1 MTGVTHMS
9 NRLKGKVCVITG
21 TGSGMGRAAALR
33 FAQEGAQVVGCDV
46 NATTGN
52 ATLAMVRDQG
62 GQMVSLQPCNMAVR
76 ADVDRLMSLAEKSY
90 GGVDVLYNNGSMA
103 YFAWLADMSHE
114 AWSNTLREE
123 LDLVFHA
130 CQAVLPL
137 MKRRGGGSIIN
148 VGSTSGKIAYQV
160 LPALAHMAAKGG
172 VIAMSKQ
179 IAMEGGPDKIRC
191 NTISP
196 GLVLTAQTKA
206 FIENPEWFGP
216 MRAKLMLGRVG
227 QPEDIAPLAVY
238 LASDE
243 SSWVTGADFAIDGGT
258 TAW

>member
-1 MTGVTHMS
+1 MTQ
-9 NRLKGKVCVITG
+9 RLKGKVCIVTG
-21 TGSGMGRAAALR
+21 TGSGMGRAAALL
-33 FAQEGAQVVGCDV
+33 FAKEGARVVGCDV
-46 NATTGN
+46 NAATGA
-52 ATLAMVRDQG
+52 ATLESVRAQG
-62 GQMVSLQPCNMAVR
+62 GEMISLQPCNMAVR
-76 ADVDRLMSLAEKSY
+76 ADVDRLMALAEKSY

-103 YFAWLADMSHE
+103 YFAWLPDMTYE

-123 LDLVFHA
+123 IDLVFHA
-130 CQAVLPL
+130 CQAVFPL
-137 MKRRGGGSIIN
+137 MKKRGGGSIIN
-148 VGSTSGKIAYQV
+148 VGSTSGKVAYQV

-179 IAMEGGPDKIRC
+179 IAMEGGPHGIRC

-196 GLVLTAQTKA
+196 GLVLTAQTQA
-206 FIENPEWFGP
+206 FIDNPEWFGP
-216 MRAKLMLGRVG
+216 MKAKLMLGRVG
-227 QPEDIAPLAVY
+227 KPEDIAPLAVY

>member
-1 MTGVTHMS
+1 VS
-9 NRLKGKVCVITG
+9 NRLQSKVCIITG

-33 FAQEGAQVVGCDV
+33 FAQEGARIVGCDV
-46 NATTGN
+46 NAATGS
-52 ATLAMVRDQG
+52 ATLEMVRNQG
-62 GQMVSLQPCNMAVR
+62 GEMVSLQPCNMALR
-76 ADVDRLMSLAEKSY
+76 ADVDRLMTLAEKTY

-103 YFAWLADMSHE
+103 YFAWLPDMTYDT
-114 AWSNTLREE
+114 WSNTLREE
-123 LDLVFHA
+123 IDLVFHA
-130 CQAVLPL
+130 CQAVFPL
-137 MKRRGGGSIIN
+137 MRRRGGGSIIN

-179 IAMEGGPDKIRC
+179 IAMEGGPHGIRC

-227 QPEDIAPLAVY
+227 KPEDIAPLAVY

>member
-1 MTGVTHMS
+1 
-9 NRLKGKVCVITG
+9 
-21 TGSGMGRAAALR
+21 MGRAAALL
-33 FAQEGAQVVGCDV
+33 FATEGAKVVGCDI
-46 NATTGN
+46 NKSTAD
-52 ATLAMVRDQG
+52 ATLDMVRSAGGAMVS
-62 GQMVSLQPCNMAVR
+62 VQPCNMTDR
-76 ADVDRLMSLAEKSY
+76 ADVERLMAFAERTY
-90 GGVDVLYNNGSMA
+90 GGIDVLYNNGSMA
-103 YFAWLADMSHE
+103 YFAWLAEMTYE

-130 CQAVLPL
+130 CQAVFPY

-172 VIAMSKQ
+172 VIALSKQ
-179 IAMEGGPDKIRC
+179 VAMEGGPHRIRC
-191 NTISP
+191 NTLSP

-206 FIENPEWFGP
+206 FIESPAWFEP

-227 QPEDIAPLAVY
+227 TPEDIAPLALY

>member
-1 MTGVTHMS
+1 MS
-9 NRLKGKVCVITG
+9 HRLKDKVCIITG
-21 TGSGMGRAAALR
+21 TGSGMGRAAAIL
-33 FAQEGAQVVGCDV
+33 FAQEGARVVGCDI
-46 NATTGN
+46 NPTTGQ
-52 ATLAMVRDQG
+52 ATLDLVRQRG
-62 GQMVSLQPCNMAVR
+62 GEMVSLHPCNMAKR
-76 ADVDRLMSLAEKSY
+76 PDVDLLMSLAEGTY

-103 YFAWLADMSHE
+103 YFGWLPEMTYE
-114 AWSNTLREE
+114 MWSNTLREE

-130 CQAVLPL
+130 CQAVFPL
-137 MKRRGGGSIIN
+137 MKQRGGGSIIN
-148 VGSTSGKIAYQV
+148 VGSTSGKVAYQV
-160 LPALAHMAAKGG
+160 LPGLAHMAAKGG

-179 IAMEGGPDKIRC
+179 IAMEGGPHRIRC
-191 NTISP
+191 NTLSP

-206 FIENPEWFGP
+206 FIDNPEWFGP

-227 QPEDIAPLAVY
+227 TPEDIAPLALY

>member
-1 MTGVTHMS
+1 MS
-9 NRLKGKVCVITG
+9 NRLEGKVCVITG
-21 TGSGMGRAAALR
+21 TGSGMGRAAAVL

-46 NATTGN
+46 NAATGE
-52 ATLAMVRDQG
+52 ATLDTVRSRG
-62 GQMVSLQPCNMAVR
+62 GEMVSLQPCNMAVR
-76 ADVDRLMSLAEKSY
+76 ADVDRLMALAEKTY
-90 GGVDVLYNNGSMA
+90 GGIDVLYNNGSMA
-103 YFAWLADMSHE
+103 YFAWLPDMTYE

-130 CQAVLPL
+130 CQAVFPL

-160 LPALAHMAAKGG
+160 LPGLAHTAAKGG

-179 IAMEGGPDKIRC
+179 IAMEGGPHRIRC
-191 NTISP
+191 NTLSP

-206 FIENPEWFGP
+206 FIEDPGWFGP

-227 QPEDIAPLAVY
+227 TPDDIAPLAVY

>member
-1 MTGVTHMS
+1 MT
-9 NRLKGKVCVITG
+9 NRLKDKVCVITG
-21 TGSGMGRAAALR
+21 TGSGMGRAAATL
-33 FAQEGAQVVGCDV
+33 FAQEAAKVVGCDI
-46 NATTGN
+46 NPTTGQ
-52 ATLAMVRDQG
+52 ATLDLVRRQG
-62 GQMVSLQPCNMAVR
+62 GEMISIHPCNMAIR
-76 ADVDRLMSLAEKSY
+76 ADVDRLMSLAESTY

-103 YFAWLADMSHE
+103 YFGWLPELTYE

-123 LDLVFHA
+123 IDLVFHA
-130 CQAVLPL
+130 CQAVFPL
-137 MKRRGGGSIIN
+137 MKKRGGGSIIN

-179 IAMEGGPDKIRC
+179 IAMEGGPHRIRC
-191 NTISP
+191 NTLSP

-227 QPEDIAPLAVY
+227 TPEDIAPLAVY

>member
-1 MTGVTHMS
+1 MS
-9 NRLKGKVCVITG
+9 NRLEGKVCVITG
-21 TGSGMGRAAALR
+21 TGSGMGRAAAVL

-46 NATTGN
+46 NAATGE
-52 ATLAMVRDQG
+52 ATLDTVRSRG
-62 GQMVSLQPCNMAVR
+62 GEMVSLQPCNMAVR
-76 ADVDRLMSLAEKSY
+76 ADVDRLMALAEQTY
-90 GGVDVLYNNGSMA
+90 GGIDVLYNNGSMA
-103 YFAWLADMSHE
+103 YFAWLPDMTYE

-130 CQAVLPL
+130 CQAVFPL

-160 LPALAHMAAKGG
+160 LPGLAHTAAKGG

-179 IAMEGGPDKIRC
+179 IAMEGGPHRIRC
-191 NTISP
+191 NTLSP

-206 FIENPEWFGP
+206 FIEDPGWFGP

-227 QPEDIAPLAVY
+227 TPEDIAPLAVY

>member
-1 MTGVTHMS
+1 MTDMS
-9 NRLKGKVCVITG
+9 NRLNGKVCIITG
-21 TGSGMGRAAALR
+21 TGSGMGRAAAQL

-46 NATTGN
+46 NTATGQ
-52 ATLAMVRDQG
+52 ATLDMVGRQG
-62 GQMVSLQPCNMAVR
+62 GEMVSLQPCNMAVR
-76 ADVDRLMSLAEKSY
+76 ADVDRLMALAEKTY

-103 YFAWLADMSHE
+103 YFAWLPDMTYE

-123 LDLVFHA
+123 LDLVFH
-130 CQAVLPL
+130 
-137 MKRRGGGSIIN
+137 
-148 VGSTSGKIAYQV
+148 AYQV

-179 IAMEGGPDKIRC
+179 IAMEGGPHHIRC
-191 NTISP
+191 NTLSP

-206 FIENPEWFGP
+206 FIENPDWFGP
-216 MRAKLMLGRVG
+216 MRAKLMLGRAG
-227 QPEDIAPLAVY
+227 TPEDIAPLAVY

>member
-1 MTGVTHMS
+1 MS
-9 NRLKGKVCVITG
+9 NRLQSKVCIITG

-33 FAQEGAQVVGCDV
+33 FAQEGARIVGCDV
-46 NATTGN
+46 NAATGS
-52 ATLAMVRDQG
+52 ATLEMVRNQG
-62 GQMVSLQPCNMAVR
+62 GEMVSLQPCNMALR
-76 ADVDRLMSLAEKSY
+76 ADVDRLMTLADKTY

-103 YFAWLADMSHE
+103 YFAWLPDMTYDT
-114 AWSNTLREE
+114 WSNTLREE
-123 LDLVFHA
+123 IDLVFHA
-130 CQAVLPL
+130 CQAVFPL
-137 MKRRGGGSIIN
+137 MRRRGGGSIIN

-179 IAMEGGPDKIRC
+179 IAMEGGPHGIRC

-227 QPEDIAPLAVY
+227 KPEDIAPLAVY